1 MSDTGKHGTEQWGG
15 EKTRRQTSVQ
25 IVWIKTIATEK
36 WGKYLYYVENSELRV
51 PAGALDES
59 RRGGK
64 STCDILK
71 SSNIKGIWHSGI
83 I

>member
-1 MSDTGKHGTEQWGG
+1 ML
-15 EKTRRQTSVQ
+15 Q
-25 IVWIKTIATEK
+25 IVWSKTIATDK

-51 PAGALDES
+51 PAGALDER
-59 RRGGK
+59 RRGRK
-64 STCDILK
+64 ST